1 MLIFEREKEI
11 PLFNFNFVVE
21 KFTAVRYNKYKGNS
35 RKLFGK
41 LEFDEGGLDMIETII
56 LCSILAIIVFGIQFV
71 LCNKANNKSV
81 KRIPMYIILA
91 LYAIALILCLVDWLD
106 GSGGVAIWVIFA
118 FIIAIANTVT
128 LIADILA
135 WVVYLQI
142 QKNKK

>member
-1 MLIFEREKEI
+1 M
-11 PLFNFNFVVE
+11 V
-21 KFTAVRYNKYKGNS
+21 
-35 RKLFGK
+35 
-41 LEFDEGGLDMIETII
+41 ETII

-118 FIIAIANTVT
+118 FIISIANTVALVT
-128 LIADILA
+128 DIVA
-135 WVVYLQI
+135 WVVYKQI
-142 QKNKK
+142 QKKKKQANSNLTTECA